1 MGQHRDF
8 EFHPENRWYVIHDQ
22 SEVILSL
29 LRNLLKEKG
38 LEIQFEGQSFL
49 NAEFEADLELDS
61 LDLIAF
67 FSLVESQAG
76 VRYPEGMDFPATPLG
91 YLTNLGFLQ

>member
-8 EFHPENRWYVIHDQ
+8 EFHPGKRGYVMHDQ

-29 LRNLLKEKG
+29 LRSLLKEKG
-38 LEIQFEGQSFL
+38 LEIQFEGESFL
-49 NAEFEADLELDS
+49 SAEFEADLELDS

-67 FSLVESQAG
+67 FFMVESQAG
-76 VRYPEGMDFPATPLG
+76 VRYPEGMDFPATPLEL
-91 YLTNLGFLQ
+91 LTNLGFLQ